1 MKVSIMFIR
10 IFNLVFF
17 LLYSLHFLNIIFIP
31 NEIRYFMMASYLVIN
46 LLGLIQNKFKSNNKF
61 SNNDDFYLMN
71 TTPKKP
77 SPKDPDMVKF
87 MSDLNESIEK
97 KKIEKIKV
105 KNE

>member
-1 MKVSIMFIR
+1 MFIR

>member
-1 MKVSIMFIR
+1 MFIR

-17 LLYSLHFLNIIFIP
+17 ILYTFHFLNIIFIP
-31 NEIRYFMMASYLVIN
+31 NEIRYSIMVLYLVIN
-46 LLGLIQNKFKSNNKF
+46 LLGFIQKKSKSNIKF
-61 SNNDDFYLMN
+61 FNNDDFYLMN

>member
-1 MKVSIMFIR
+1 MFIR

-31 NEIRYFMMASYLVIN
+31 NEISYFMMASYLVIN

-61 SNNDDFYLMN
+61 SDNDDFYLMN

>member
-1 MKVSIMFIR
+1 M
-10 IFNLVFF
+10 L
-17 LLYSLHFLNIIFIP
+17 
-31 NEIRYFMMASYLVIN
+31 ASYLVIN

-61 SNNDDFYLMN
+61 SDNDDFYLMN

-87 MSDLNESIEK
+87 MSDINESIEK

>member
-1 MKVSIMFIR
+1 MFIR

-17 LLYSLHFLNIIFIP
+17 ILYTFHFLNIIFIP
-31 NEIRYFMMASYLVIN
+31 NEIRYSIIVLYLVIN
-46 LLGLIQNKFKSNNKF
+46 LLGFIQKKFKSNIKF
-61 SNNDDFYLMN
+61 SSNDDFYLMDI
-71 TTPKKP
+71 TPKKP